1 MIFKLN
7 KIKNLI
13 YRNTEITFL
22 ILLLIITITSTKFYN
37 TRKLIVNEN
46 YKEIINNIYFQVL
59 FTDIVGPY
67 QHKRASKFT
76 EFLVLPGTC
85 VRSGLAHDYYTQNS
99 GIHHV

>member
-46 YKEIINNIYFQVL
+46 YKEIINNIYFQKSINHIFDNFAYL
-59 FTDIVGPY
+59 LNGKCLI
-67 QHKRASKFT
+67 
-76 EFLVLPGTC
+76 
-85 VRSGLAHDYYTQNS
+85 
-99 GIHHV
+99 